1 MEELGLFA
9 YLARRFAVYGTPE
22 ECSAQMTIAKTAGL
36 RRVMFTVSLAADP
49 VATVE
54 LFGGE
59 VLPALR

>member
-1 MEELGLFA
+1 M
-9 YLARRFAVYGTPE
+9 LAARA
-22 ECSAQMTIAKTAGL
+22 AGL
-36 RRVMFTVSLAADP
+36 RRIMFTVSLAADP